1 MPRSSPTAAGCA
13 SAFTVL
19 TGETPSSGERDP
31 VESRTPSLQPGCTF
45 QNHTDGSE
53 RGLAPGHRT
62 PKALCALC
70 PSDRMTS
77 ETGRRGGRADP
88 PGAPCQQHSCRDPP
102 RSRGAD
108 SGQQG
113 WPRGSRPK
121 VRRLPPSSARG
132 ALLPLPGAAGW
143 QDPGRRPAGKFL
155 ATGCPLPPATRS
167 PRAGP
172 ATGTHL
178 GAATAAS

>member
-1 MPRSSPTAAGCA
+1 MG
-13 SAFTVL
+13 
-19 TGETPSSGERDP
+19 SG
-31 VESRTPSLQPGCTF
+31 TPSLQPGCTF
-45 QNHTDGSE
+45 QNHIDGSE

-70 PSDRMTS
+70 PSDRITS
-77 ETGRRGGRADP
+77 ETGRRGRRAKP
-88 PGAPCQQHSCRDPP
+88 PGAPCQQHTSVTHP
-102 RSRGAD
+102 GAD

-113 WPRGSRPK
+113 WPRGSRPR
-121 VRRLPPSSARG
+121 VRRLPPSSARR
-132 ALLPLPGAAGW
+132 ALFPLPGAAGW

-155 ATGCPLPPATRS
+155 ATGCPLPPAPRN